1 MSDTRHVLK
10 VERFVSQAEVAQLQ
24 AAWMSIADVVSVE
37 PDVIAQITAVPNDP
51 EYPSQWHYFSP
62 STPVGGITYYGVDA
76 IGAWNQG
83 ATGNGAV
90 VAVLDTGI
98 TPHPDLGL
106 SQVSGMVTGN
116 KLVGQYDFVNDATM
130 GGDGNGR
137 DTNARD
143 EGDYYNGSS
152 SSWHGTHV
160 AGTIAAVTNN
170 GMGVA
175 GIAGD
180 ARLLIGRVLG
190 RGGGYG
196 SDISDA
202 IKWAA
207 RVPVTGVPLAPVKAN
222 VVNLSLGGG
231 SATCPSYYADAI
243 TAATNAGTMVVV
255 AAGNSNMPA
264 EQFTP
269 ANCVGAV
276 TVAAVGPTG
285 KRSYYSNYG
294 GVVDIAAPGGD
305 AVVGGNLSSG
315 RIRSTWFL
323 SLIHI

>member
-1 MSDTRHVLK
+1 MVLRVQIKTLMAWVLLLALLVPTFVSAQESDISAVTDTTPYTDQMVVTLNSTATRSVVDTAYWRQFGDTAQRSGLARASYKRPISDTQHVLK
-10 VERFVSQAEVAQLQ
+10 VERFISQAEVVQLQ
-24 AAWMSIADVVSVE
+24 TAWLSIADVASVE
-37 PDVIAQITAVPNDP
+37 PDVIVQITAVPNDP

-62 STPVGGITYYGVDA
+62 STPVGGTTYYGVDA

-106 SQVSGMVTGN
+106 SQVGGMVTGN

-130 GGDGNGR
+130 GGDGNTR
-137 DTNARD
+137 DNNARD
-143 EGDYYNGSS
+143 EGDFYNGSS

-190 RGGGYG
+190 KGGGYS
-196 SDISDA
+196 SDIVDA
-202 IKWAA
+202 IRWAA
-207 RVPVTGVPLAPVKAN
+207 RLPVAGMPLVAVKAN
-222 VVNLSLGGG
+222 VINLSLGGG
-231 SATCPSYYADAI
+231 SATCPS
-243 TAATNAGTMVVV
+243 
-255 AAGNSNMPA
+255 
-264 EQFTP
+264 
-269 ANCVGAV
+269 
-276 TVAAVGPTG
+276 
-285 KRSYYSNYG
+285 
-294 GVVDIAAPGGD
+294 
-305 AVVGGNLSSG
+305 
-315 RIRSTWFL
+315 
-323 SLIHI
+323 